1 LQKFSITEQKYK
13 KRAWLTLSIV
23 IALSAFFVVAIV
35 KNIGLDYDFE
45 KFFPQDDP
53 DTKFF
58 MEHRDKFGTDND
70 FVLVGLRNEDG
81 IFQEDFLAEVSKLTK
96 DLSELKYVTGVIS
109 PTNMLYPFV
118 ETGGM
123 KMYEDSLLHLSQPE
137 YLVGGQNSDSARIYK
152 DPTLVNTIFSSNGK
166 SISIFVKTEEY
177 LDKDGCAY
185 LDTEISK
192 LRKKYDFDEIHV
204 AGRSVGQIYYVGL
217 MLHDLM
223 IFIGTSIILLII
235 FLYIAFRSTWGIM
248 VPMNIVLLSNIWIL
262 GIMAVL
268 DFPLNLMLVV
278 LPTIMFIVGMSDVIH
293 IVSKYLEEIRLG
305 SPKFKAL
312 TIAFK
317 EVGIA
322 TLLTSVT
329 TAIGFLTLLFS
340 TIEPLRDFGLFTAI
354 GVMVAYIL
362 AFTVLPSILALMK
375 EPNIAFE
382 KKDVWRKPLS
392 KMFIWTMRRPA
403 LIIAVFVVITS
414 VSGYFAMQV
423 KKDNYI
429 LEDLKETNYLRKE
442 FAFFENEFAGVR
454 PFEMALKVKS
464 DSLDF
469 LNEEVLLE
477 ANKIENFLVREYG
490 VGAITSP
497 MSIYKTAELRS
508 GGNFELP
515 GKRMRKFITKKLR
528 KNSDTLRMIL
538 TPDFKEARVVGRIGD
553 WGSLKVGGLN
563 RKLETFYKDSINP
576 ELLEYKLTGTAEL
589 IDKNNQM
596 LATSMITGLLAAF
609 ILIALILFIIY
620 RKIWM
625 VLLAM
630 IPNIIPLLIIGGMM
644 GAMGMEL
651 KVSTSIIF
659 TIAFGIA
666 VDDTIHFMSKLKL
679 ELMKGSSMMFALRRT
694 YLSTGRAIIITTL
707 ILCAGFLTLIFSDFL
722 GIYSIGILVS
732 TTLFFAVIADL
743 TLLPVLIMLS
753 TPKVKKNVR

>member
-1 LQKFSITEQKYK
+1 
-13 KRAWLTLSIV
+13 
-23 IALSAFFVVAIV
+23 
-35 KNIGLDYDFE
+35 
-45 KFFPQDDP
+45 
-53 DTKFF
+53 
-58 MEHRDKFGTDND
+58 MEHREKFGTDND
-70 FVLVGLRNEDG
+70 FVLVGLKNENG
-81 IFQEDFLAEVSKLTK
+81 AFRKNFLSKVSRLTH
-96 DLSELKYVTGVIS
+96 DLSRLKYVTGVIS

-123 KMYEDSLLHLSQPE
+123 KLYEDSLLHLAQPE
-137 YLVGGQNSDSARIYK
+137 FIKEDSARIFK
-152 DPTLVNTIFSSNGK
+152 DPTLVNTIFSENGK
-166 SISIFVKTEEY
+166 SISIYVKTEEY

-185 LDTEISK
+185 LDKEIGR

-223 IFIGTSIILLII
+223 LFIGTSIILLLI
-235 FLYIAFRSTWGIM
+235 FLYIAFRSTWGIL
-248 VPMNIVLLSNIWIL
+248 VPMNIVLLANVWIL

-293 IVSKYLEEIRLG
+293 IVSKYLEEIRSG
-305 SPKFKAL
+305 NPKFKAL
-312 TIAFK
+312 YAAFK

-375 EPNIAFE
+375 EPNVAFE
-382 KKDVWRKPLS
+382 RRDVWRKPLS
-392 KMFIWTMRRPA
+392 KMFLWTVKNPTVVI
-403 LIIAVFVVITS
+403 LVFVLITG
-414 VSGYFAMQV
+414 VSTYYAMQV

-442 FAFFENEFAGVR
+442 FAFFENDFAGVR
-454 PFEMALKVKS
+454 PFEMAVKVEV

-469 LNEEVLLE
+469 LSEKVLLE
-477 ANKIENFLVREYG
+477 ANKIENYLVRSYG
-490 VGAITSP
+490 VGAINSP
-497 MSIYKTAELRS
+497 MTIYKTAELRS
-508 GGNFELP
+508 GGAFELP
-515 GKRMRKFITKKLR
+515 DKRMRKFISKKLK
-528 KNSDTLRMIL
+528 KNSDTLKMIL
-538 TPDFKEARVVGRIGD
+538 TPDFKEARIVGRIGD
-553 WGSLKVGGLN
+553 WGSLEIGKLNKGLA
-563 RKLETFYKDSINP
+563 EFYRDSVNS
-576 ELLEYKLTGTAEL
+576 ELISYKLTGTAEL

-596 LATSMITGLLAAF
+596 LASSMITGLLAAF
-609 ILIALILFIIY
+609 VLIALILYLIY
-620 RKIWM
+620 RKFWM

-630 IPNIIPLLIIGGMM
+630 IPNVIPLLIIGGMM

-679 ELMKGSSMMFALRRT
+679 ELMKGKSMMFALRRT

-753 TPKVKKNVR
+753 TPKVRKNVR